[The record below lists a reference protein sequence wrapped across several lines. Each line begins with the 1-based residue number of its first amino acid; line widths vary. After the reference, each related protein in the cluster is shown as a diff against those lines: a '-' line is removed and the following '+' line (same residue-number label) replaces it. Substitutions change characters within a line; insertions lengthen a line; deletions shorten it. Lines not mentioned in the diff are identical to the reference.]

1 MKKLIVSVLGANSD
15 ERLLTVLF
23 DVLGPDGELLANG
36 IASPINHEAIVL
48 EDNVQRVH
56 VVARL
61 PNDQCVQ
68 QVCRLER
75 EVNVVQIPIVTDSP
89 HEWLQWVT
97 PFRSLSH
104 LRAQQSGQQSEP
116 VRRIGQVW
124 MTLWALRNGSWS
136 AEDITPN
143 EQMRDMGM
151 RQVSLDI
158 PDGQHL
164 LQVGGDSVAWRLVS
178 LPPRGLVRVAL
189 TRSTTDEG
197 DSIDVTVGRSHP
209 MNELI
214 MSYLTRGAAMEASLL
229 GENWKAA
236 DLMLYEKL
244 ADPVSAA
251 AGAYFLLK
259 LKRLDSRRHWVENLV
274 NWFPY
279 LADSAIVAAALA
291 LQSNDSNEE
300 VVRAYLKLAIDRGL
314 PVFGLG
320 ASILVE
326 TMAAVH
332 RGDNES
338 EMFRAAY
345 RSAQLYNQA
354 RCSKGAYFAFYG
366 RSPEQPSRG
375 QTYGT
380 PDNPLTE
387 LENYN
392 YPGWQNGGQ
401 KPQSIERTLFGVRGV
416 ENQSIVHSYPVIK
429 SRDIPENMSMQR
441 QTKAFSIFDGDE

>member
-1 MKKLIVSVLGANSD
+1 MKQLIVSVPGAYSD
-15 ERLLTVLF
+15 ERLLTVPF

-61 PNDQCVQ
+61 PNNQCVQ
-68 QVCRLER
+68 RVCRLDS

-104 LRAQQSGQQSEP
+104 LRSQQSGQQSEP

-124 MTLWALRNGSWS
+124 MTLWALRNGSWA
-136 AEDITPN
+136 AEDVTPN

-189 TRSTTDEG
+189 TRSTTNEG

-229 GENWKAA
+229 GDNWKAA

-244 ADPVSAA
+244 DDPVSAA
-251 AGAYFLLK
+251 AGATF
-259 LKRLDSRRHWVENLV
+259 
-274 NWFPY
+274 
-279 LADSAIVAAALA
+279 
-291 LQSNDSNEE
+291 
-300 VVRAYLKLAIDRGL
+300 
-314 PVFGLG
+314 
-320 ASILVE
+320 
-326 TMAAVH
+326 
-332 RGDNES
+332 
-338 EMFRAAY
+338 
-345 RSAQLYNQA
+345 
-354 RCSKGAYFAFYG
+354 C
-366 RSPEQPSRG
+366 
-375 QTYGT
+375 
-380 PDNPLTE
+380 
-387 LENYN
+387 
-392 YPGWQNGGQ
+392 
-401 KPQSIERTLFGVRGV
+401 
-416 ENQSIVHSYPVIK
+416 
-429 SRDIPENMSMQR
+429 
-441 QTKAFSIFDGDE
+441 